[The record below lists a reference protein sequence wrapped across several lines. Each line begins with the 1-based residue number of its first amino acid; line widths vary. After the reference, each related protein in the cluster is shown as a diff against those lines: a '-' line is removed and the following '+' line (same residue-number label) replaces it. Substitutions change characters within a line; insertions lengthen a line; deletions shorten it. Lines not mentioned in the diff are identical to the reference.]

1 MGTLTVDNTRWGV
14 WRLEKSNSTLC
25 HARRSSF
32 YVELDTITTTGQ
44 MLDSIFEVSQK
55 SWVTR
60 EDVGNLVDALDALF
74 DPRQNFCPGGASR
87 AINAT
92 ELLRQRVK

>member
-1 MGTLTVDNTRWGV
+1 MATGEVQLDARHTR
-14 WRLEKSNSTLC
+14 EDPPF
-25 HARRSSF
+25 H
-32 YVELDTITTTGQ
+32 VELESITTTGQ

-92 ELLRQRVK
+92 EFLRQRVR